1 MRVERPRR
9 HLALTVVLTLAAL
22 FPGLLGAPQLAHAHA
37 TLVIGDLQLTPDP
50 PVPGEAVSV
59 RISLVDPLLVAV
71 EKALVRVEFR
81 EIDPEDPFVPASIT
95 GTEAREFLELP
106 SVLGT
111 DYLPEVEDG
120 VYVGTF
126 VAPEEGRY
134 TVSVRDTTFRNEE
147 AIANIGVNV
156 GRGVNGDVAFV
167 LPPTPIAPSSLGTW
181 LLWIIGIPLVAGLL
195 VTFLALRK
203 PTAAVAADNASGGPE
218 EEPPSGVI

>member
-1 MRVERPRR
+1 MPTLR
-9 HLALTVVLTLAAL
+9 HLPLTLALSLAAL
-22 FPGLLGAPQLAHAHA
+22 FPGLLGAPQLARAHA

-111 DYLPEVEDG
+111 DYLPEVDDG
-120 VYVGTF
+120 VYFGEF
-126 VAPEEGRY
+126 VAPEAGRY

-147 AIANIGVNV
+147 AIANIGVNI
-156 GRGVNGDVAFV
+156 GQGVNGEVAFV

-181 LLWIIGIPLVAGLL
+181 LLWIIGIPLAAGLL
-195 VTFLALRK
+195 VTFLALRR
-203 PTAAVAADNASGGPE
+203 PAEAETVDAAPEVPE
-218 EEPPSGVI
+218 EEPPTGII